1 VRARAAGL
9 RSSRGRAC
17 YASGPFP
24 GPGGS
29 HVLRSLLPRT
39 PEFFELF
46 SRHAALSLEG
56 ARLLQA
62 QVADLL
68 GSGAEERSARIHAV
82 EHEADALCQRAIE
95 RVHESFVTPIDRS
108 DVLAIASR
116 LDDIMDHIEAVSQRL
131 GLYEI
136 KQPTPE
142 VCEMAEHLV
151 RAVAAMN
158 ETVDA
163 LRDRRGTEAVRTL
176 CKAVKAVEK
185 ENDRLLRRATARLFR
200 EEQDPKA
207 LIKWK
212 EIYEDIEAAI
222 DRCEDVA
229 NVIEGVVL
237 ENA

>member
-1 VRARAAGL
+1 M
-9 RSSRGRAC
+9 
-17 YASGPFP
+17 
-24 GPGGS
+24 
-29 HVLRSLLPRT
+29 LRSLLPRQ

-62 QVADLL
+62 VVADL
-68 GSGAEERSARIHAV
+68 GGGPAEERAARIRAV

-131 GLYEI
+131 WLYEI
-136 KQPTPE
+136 KQPTAE
-142 VCEMAEHLV
+142 MSEMAEHLV
-151 RAVAAMN
+151 RAVEAMKN
-158 ETVDA
+158 TVDA
-163 LRDRRGTEAVRTL
+163 LQDRRDTAEVRAL
-176 CKAVKAVEK
+176 CNAVKAVEK
-185 ENDRLLRRATARLFR
+185 ENDRLLRKATARLFR
-200 EEQDPKA
+200 DEQDAKT

-212 EIYEDIEAAI
+212 EIYEDIEDAI